1 MCKLRDVGRINHNN
15 AFLLKQGF
23 GLLDY
28 LYSEFGPAAVKLVD
42 KDDGSFG
49 YLGQMALYEL
59 ANFAPK
65 LFSALYCSRKSVPL
79 KFSMMPLM
87 STPYPIMEAA
97 VSMTLMTPLPK
108 SFPPLTLCSST
119 ALAIEANYRQDR
131 IVEMVVFPC
140 VEINGEAWCRG
151 EFCCGFS

>member
-1 MCKLRDVGRINHNN
+1 M
-15 AFLLKQGF
+15 KQGF
-23 GLLDY
+23 GLLEH

-65 LFSALYCSRKSVPL
+65 LFFRFVLFEKIGAAEIFNDAINVN
-79 KFSMMPLM
+79 
-87 STPYPIMEAA
+87 A
-97 VSMTLMTPLPK
+97 VSNNGGGGFYDANDSLAK

-119 ALAIEANYRQDR
+119 ALAIEAN
-131 IVEMVVFPC
+131 IGK
-140 VEINGEAWCRG
+140 IGLSKWSSSHALK
-151 EFCCGFS
+151 

>member
-1 MCKLRDVGRINHNN
+1 MCKLRDVGRINHND

-23 GLLDY
+23 GLLEH

-65 LFSALYCSRKSVPL
+65 LFFRFVLFEKIGAAEIFNDAINVN
-79 KFSMMPLM
+79 
-87 STPYPIMEAA
+87 A
-97 VSMTLMTPLPK
+97 VSNNGSGGFYDANDSLCRNPFLP
-108 SFPPLTLCSST
+108 
-119 ALAIEANYRQDR
+119 
-131 IVEMVVFPC
+131 
-140 VEINGEAWCRG
+140 
-151 EFCCGFS
+151 